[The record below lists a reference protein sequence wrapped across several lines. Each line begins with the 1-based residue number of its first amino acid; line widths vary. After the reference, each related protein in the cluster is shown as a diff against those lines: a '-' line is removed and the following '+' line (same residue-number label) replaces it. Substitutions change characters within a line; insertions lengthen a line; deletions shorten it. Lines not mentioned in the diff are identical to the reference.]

1 MENNQIHS
9 DLKKHNLEFSVT
21 DFLNSDSPQFDFK
34 PINDGLG
41 FHKDLEVKPSLN
53 SAKAFD
59 FNSQSKVQDNNLVSQ
74 YRISPHQNAK
84 VAKSNDR
91 QVKVTRGK
99 SVSLLTQAF
108 SGIIDLLIVAFS
120 TIALIRIL
128 SLSSSLQGLKLG
140 AIDLKTH
147 WGFTLS
153 FFSIIWVSYSTF
165 LSPSQ
170 TVGQSLAHTKLKFV
184 KDPYMSSFIRSLVI
198 LSSFVCFLI
207 PLLFDFQ
214 GKLSDTEL
222 INE

>member
-74 YRISPHQNAK
+74 YRVAPPQK
-84 VAKSNDR
+84 MKLAKSSDR
-91 QVKVTRGK
+91 QLKLNKEK
-99 SVSLLTQAF
+99 SVSLLTQVF
-108 SGIIDLLIVAFS
+108 SGVIDLLIVAFS

-140 AIDLKTH
+140 AIDLTTH
-147 WGFTLS
+147 
-153 FFSIIWVSYSTF
+153 
-165 LSPSQ
+165 
-170 TVGQSLAHTKLKFV
+170 
-184 KDPYMSSFIRSLVI
+184 
-198 LSSFVCFLI
+198 
-207 PLLFDFQ
+207 
-214 GKLSDTEL
+214 
-222 INE
+222 